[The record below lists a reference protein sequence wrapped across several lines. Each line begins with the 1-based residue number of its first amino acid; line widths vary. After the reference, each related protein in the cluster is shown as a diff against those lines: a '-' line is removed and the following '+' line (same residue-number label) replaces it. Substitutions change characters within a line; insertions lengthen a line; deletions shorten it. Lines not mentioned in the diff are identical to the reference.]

1 MQQYFWLDGKRNDEL
16 GITLQ
21 SPIVF
26 SQPVPNV
33 VSQHIPGKN
42 GDLHY
47 WDGSYENITGTAKC
61 FALGNDVENTL
72 MNITSMCLSNPG
84 YHRLEVSSEPGFFR
98 LARIRKGPDTD
109 IRGNILAPFSIEF
122 DCMPQKW
129 DINGECAH
137 TFHGDG
143 NRAFQFRLVNPYS
156 FPAKPLIRLSVA
168 DAESTIFPLS
178 LTIVNTE
185 NGVEANAL
193 TITEFSDYIDIDF
206 ENQNVYSGEVN
217 MNNVVEIVGEFP
229 TILPGKNTITLA
241 AAPGTT
247 SNYATLEITPRWWTL

>member
-1 MQQYFWLDGKRNDEL
+1 MQQYFWLGGKRNDEL
-16 GITLQ
+16 GVTLQ

-98 LARIRKGPDTD
+98 LARIRKGPESE
-109 IRGNILAPFSIEF
+109 IRRNILAPFSIEF

-129 DINGECAH
+129 DINGEYAH
-137 TFHGDG
+137 IFRG
-143 NRAFQFRLVNPYS
+143 NGSRTFQFTLVNPYQ
-156 FPAKPLIRLSVA
+156 FPAKPLIRLSGIDEATV
-168 DAESTIFPLS
+168 FPLS
-178 LTIVNTE
+178 LTILNTE

-206 ENQNVYSGEVN
+206 ELQNVYSGGNN

-247 SNYATLEITPRWWTL
+247 GNYATLEITPRWWTL